1 MLLDQYGAADVVVP
15 EVQLQRLW
23 PGGPAIGTFTAR
35 HGPDNQVLGRF
46 TLRVENS
53 AALPRLLDEGVRR
66 LDLIYAAALGNGALR
81 PDPSLIVPE
90 APPVEATPEEPATE
104 TTPTVEIPVPTAAT
118 TTFSV
123 QVETPD
129 AAAVNRAEL
138 GVSRVRG
145 VTSAITTSLA
155 LGGTSVMRVTYAG
168 DPASFQAA
176 LQASGWQ
183 VSGSGTSLRISRGG
197 GD

>member
-1 MLLDQYGAADVVVP
+1 M
-15 EVQLQRLW
+15 
-23 PGGPAIGTFTAR
+23 
-35 HGPDNQVLGRF
+35 
-46 TLRVENS
+46 
-53 AALPRLLDEGVRR
+53 
-66 LDLIYAAALGNGALR
+66 
-81 PDPSLIVPE
+81 
-90 APPVEATPEEPATE
+90 
-104 TTPTVEIPVPTAAT
+104 

-145 VTSAITTSLA
+145 VTSALTTSLA
-155 LGGTSVMRVTYAG
+155 LGGTSVMRVTYMG

-176 LQASGWQ
+176 LQAAGWQ

-197 GD
+197 GGGG